1 MSPRLSERLVWGA
14 SAALALVALLLLVR
28 NILAIPAH
36 VPLDPNEGWN
46 AAHALAAM
54 AGHGLYPPPQALMV
68 NNYPPLSFYLIGAF
82 ARHGGDVL
90 IAGRWVALA
99 AFLATGA
106 GIAAALRR
114 MDCRPRAILLGAL
127 FFAALL
133 LITSDYVGMDDP
145 QLLGHAMQLG
155 ALLLLL
161 RDRSFASALLFA
173 LSLFIKHNLL
183 GDAAG
188 GRPVAAGAGPPRGR
202 CAFLL
207 WWLAF
212 ALSGLVLFPARLRH
226 QPDRAAGVTSPVL
239 AGQSGRSGHT
249 SVVGRAACCC
259 AMAGV
264 WPDRYSLFCLVLR
277 RRRAAARAWSL
288 PPATASTPTPSS
300 ILASPC
306 RWALGLVVERGRWPI
321 LAAASALPLLM
332 FLAVNFHGQQFLLHP
347 AFRANLSPRHRLFE
361 KPHRPGLVRPA
372 FTVPL
377 GRQRRG
383 GGCLQ
388 CGRGDQGA
396 ASAIRRRW
404 RRMIA
409 DHRFATL
416 QLIDMDG
423 LGADVRHAIEK
434 NYRADHSDD
443 NGSFLVP
450 VRRAP

>member
-1 MSPRLSERLVWGA
+1 MTPRLAERLVWGA
-14 SAALALVALLLLVR
+14 SAALALVALILLVR

-68 NNYPPLSFYLIGAF
+68 NNYPPLSFCLIGAF
-82 ARHGGDVL
+82 TRHGGDVL

-99 AFLATGA
+99 AYLATGA

-114 MDCRPRAILLGAL
+114 MDCRPRAILLGTL

-161 RDRSFASALLFA
+161 RDRFFASALLFA

-183 GDAAG
+183 AMPLAAG
-188 GRPVAAGAGPPRGR
+188 LWLLVQDRRAGAV
-202 CAFLL
+202 FLL

-212 ALSGLVLFPARLRH
+212 ALSGLVLFQLGFGTSLITQLASPRLSSLANLG
-226 QPDRAAGVTSPVL
+226 AAVTRLWWVVLPVL
-239 AGQSGRSGHT
+239 
-249 SVVGRAACCC
+249 

-264 WPDRYSLFCLVLR
+264 WPDRYSLFCSFYAGAALLSGLVF
-277 RRRAAARAWSL
+277 AAGDGVDANAFFDLGIALSL
-288 PPATASTPTPSS
+288 
-300 ILASPC
+300 
-306 RWALGLVVERGRWPI
+306 ALGLVVERGRWPI
-321 LAAASALPLLM
+321 LAAASALPLLV
-332 FLAVNFHGQQFLLHP
+332 FLAVTFHDNNFFFTRHFARTSIRDIAFLKSRNGP
-347 AFRANLSPRHRLFE
+347 ALCDQLSLCLWAGKGAEVDVFNVGEAIKARVRDPAA
-361 KPHRPGLVRPA
+361 LVK
-372 FTVPL
+372 
-377 GRQRRG
+377 
-383 GGCLQ
+383 
-388 CGRGDQGA
+388 
-396 ASAIRRRW
+396 
-404 RRMIA
+404 MIA

-434 NYRADHSDD
+434 NYRADYRDD